1 MCHTVQRTYLGWDI
15 TIRCSTRAAST
26 PSKAATYT
34 AMAVAELRTD
44 EDPSQWVDARLQL
57 INTGNRSW
65 SASDHCVDDL
75 FDEVKQLI
83 DALKI

>member
-1 MCHTVQRTYLGWDI
+1 
-15 TIRCSTRAAST
+15 
-26 PSKAATYT
+26 
-34 AMAVAELRTD
+34 MAVAELHSE
-44 EDPSQWVDARLQL
+44 EDPSMWVDARIQL

-65 SASDHCVDDL
+65 NESDHCVEEL

>member
-15 TIRCSTRAAST
+15 TIRCSTRP
-26 PSKAATYT
+26 PSDPSNTATYT
-34 AMAVAELRTD
+34 AMAVAELHSE
-44 EDPSQWVDARLQL
+44 EDPSMWVDARIQL

-65 SASDHCVDDL
+65 NESNHCVEEL

>member
-1 MCHTVQRTYLGWDI
+1 
-15 TIRCSTRAAST
+15 
-26 PSKAATYT
+26 
-34 AMAVAELRTD
+34 MAEAELRAE

-57 INTGNRSW
+57 VNTGNRSW
-65 SASDHCVDDL
+65 SASDRCVDDL